1 MTSAPVRDLDRATLR
16 VHRVAALAK
25 RLLAAAPFYDAG
37 LPMEHRPLDVEGCE
51 GAEPRGRV
59 SSRARP
65 VGASAEEYS
74 TLHQLEPEALHQIA
88 PRLVA
93 RAWRRLIASGPSA
106 EVEWHRGLAMEIVC
120 IADTLPREVGGRMNR
135 RLVERRS

>member
-37 LPMEHRPLDVEGCE
+37 LPMEHRPIDVGGCE
-51 GAEPRGRV
+51 ELSLAVAFIAHSTGGEAAEY
-59 SSRARP
+59 A
-65 VGASAEEYS
+65 

-106 EVEWHRGLAMEIVC
+106 EVEWHRGLAMQIVC

>member
-51 GAEPRGRV
+51 ELSLAVAFITRSTG
-59 SSRARP
+59 
-65 VGASAEEYS
+65 GASAEEYS